1 MRKSILA
8 LAAAGSVFALTAA
21 AASTLTVTGAF
32 NPQAGTG
39 TTIECNPGET
49 TVATVN
55 DGVNI
60 TGFTV
65 QTTTN
70 NAASAGCTG
79 AWMWVKVPYVPNVGD
94 AGTYYMRI
102 TAKAN
107 YTLTTPAAFTF
118 ADEVGTIFA
127 TKDQVVT
134 PASWL
139 PPQAIDGT
147 TLGSATVLVTN
158 NALAPSAF

>member
-39 TTIECNPGET
+39 TTIECNPGAT

-55 DGVNI
+55 DGLNI

-65 QTTTN
+65 KTTTDN
-70 NAASAGCTG
+70 TASAGCTG
-79 AWMWVKVPYVPNVGD
+79 AYMWVKVPHTGSIAGEGD
-94 AGTYYMRI
+94 YFMRI

-107 YTLTTPAAFTF
+107 YTTVPAAFTF
-118 ADEVGTIFA
+118 AAESGTIFA
-127 TKDQVVT
+127 AKDDVVT
-134 PASWL
+134 PANYVL
-139 PPQAIDGT
+139 PQAIDGT
-147 TLGSATVLVTN
+147 TLGSSTILVTN

>member
-39 TTIECNPGET
+39 IAIECNPGAT

-65 QTTTN
+65 TASNTTDV
-70 NAASAGCTG
+70 AGCTG
-79 AWMWVKVPYVPNVGD
+79 AYVWVKVPHTGSVAGE
-94 AGTYYMRI
+94 GTYYMRI
-102 TAKAN
+102 TAKTD
-107 YTLTTPAAFTF
+107 YRSVPATFTF
-118 ADEVGTIFA
+118 AAENGTIFA
-127 TKDQVVT
+127 AKADVLT
-134 PASWL
+134 PANYVL
-139 PPQAIDGT
+139 PQAIEGT
-147 TLGSATVLVTN
+147 TLGSATILVTN
-158 NALAPSAF
+158 TPLAPSAF